1 MEFYYG
7 VVENRDDPLKLGRCQ
22 VRIVGLHTHDKSILP
37 TVDLPWSYPVQPVTS
52 AAMNGIGWSPTGP
65 VPGTSVIIIFADKDK
80 QQPLMFGTVGGIPQ
94 SKAAAVAAEDGGNI
108 VTDGGAIRTSDGQ
121 PVKNKDGSD
130 LTISNQAGAATKQLE
145 QQVTNVRNKAL
156 AVAKSILGVDLSKLF
171 GGGSAN
177 ADTAEML
184 PLPVEGAD
192 QETKPTIIPKV
203 VATEESKIDSQ
214 PTPGKADA
222 KVLNT
227 PVTVKPMP
235 KYVRKGEEGKAQ
247 AGCQAIIS
255 ACDRLGLTSKYAKAS
270 ILAIVGGESAW
281 VPRDEGH
288 VYTNPQSLLSIFPSV
303 FKGDV
308 SLATAYSAGK
318 KTKEEFF
325 EFIYGN
331 KFPKG
336 QGLGNKLAGDGGKYF
351 GRGFNQLTGKA
362 GYKQAQDKL
371 KAYGKNVDLLANPS
385 LLNEDLEVA
394 ALACV
399 IFYKENVKHD
409 INDPGYFKAARD
421 RTGADAGGGYAKK
434 ETMYQYFLGEGVMG
448 DSTIRPSA
456 EDGTGK
462 KYSQQEV
469 SHLPP
474 EQQAALLEDRA
485 ENSTIGFKDPGGKY
499 PLRELLNEPD
509 TNRLARGVIKDT
521 SIAYKD
527 QTRTTG
533 IPGPFKSS
541 WEQPIAPFGGRYP
554 YNKVMETESGHVM
567 MFDDTTGHETV
578 SIYHRKGSFLD
589 IDSNGTQVNKIV
601 GDGYTIYDRNGMIY
615 IAGKCNLTVGNSVN
629 IMVLGDANIEVN
641 GATNAILHGQ
651 TDIGVGDDLNLAVA
665 GDFTLQVGGN
675 FNTIVGGDFE
685 VNAKGTPNANA
696 DNTDENAGDG
706 TDTSGDT
713 ANANLLG
720 GNIYL
725 NSGASTK
732 IQATKNITALAE
744 GYIAMEATGEFSA
757 LAGENML
764 LTATAEMN
772 IAAGD
777 NVNVDG
783 SEFHGQEGSATEADV
798 VSTFVAIASAIEY
811 PAKVTAKQ
819 DAYELFTTP
828 VRPAP
833 SVDAKYDMTAMDD
846 FYANPD
852 KYYDPAAEA
861 GGVNATRPPQPDIG
875 DKGLSL
881 PPTGQAE
888 GDIAGFLTTQLSKAK
903 EGYWAETGMKGGPS
917 NPNIIASWKDIG
929 LGSVGVNDQV
939 PWCMCFVNWTLKQC
953 GYRYVQTA
961 RAFDIRDKPQ
971 RWGAAQVSEPQPGDV
986 IVWKYSHVSFVWKY
1000 EKGKI
1005 YPVGGNQGGGKVSDN
1020 NPVGGTVSQAYPNGI
1035 PPGHKDIVA
1044 IYRPSKA

>member
-37 TVDLPWSYPVQPVTS
+37 TVDLPWAYPVQPVTS

-65 VPGTSVIIIFADKDK
+65 VPGTSVIIVFADKDK

-94 SKAAAVAAEDGGNI
+94 SKAAAVAAEDSGNI
-108 VTDGGAIRTSDGQ
+108 VTDGGAIRTPDGQ
-121 PVKNKDGSD
+121 PVKNKDGTD
-130 LTISNQAGAATKQLE
+130 LTISNQAGAATSLVE
-145 QQVTNVRNKAL
+145 QQVNNVKNKAVAL
-156 AVAKSILGVDLSKLF
+156 AKSILGIDLNNLF
-171 GGGSAN
+171 GSGG
-177 ADTAEML
+177 TAEML

-192 QETKPTIIPKV
+192 QETKPTVIPKV

-214 PTPGKADA
+214 PTPGKADS

-235 KYVRKGEEGKAQ
+235 KYVRRGEEGKAQ
-247 AGCQAIIS
+247 AGCAAIIA
-255 ACDRLGLTSKYAKAS
+255 ACDKLGLTSKYAKAS

-288 VYTNPQSLLSIFPSV
+288 VYNNPQALLNIFPSI
-303 FKGDV
+303 FKGDLT
-308 SLATAYSAGK
+308 LATAYSAGK

-325 EFIYGN
+325 EFIYGYT
-331 KFPKG
+331 FPKG
-336 QGLGNKLAGDGGKYF
+336 RGLGNKLAGDGGKYF

-371 KAYGKNVDLLANPS
+371 KTYGKNVDLMANPS
-385 LLNEDLEVA
+385 LLNDDLEVA

-399 IFYKENVKHD
+399 IFYKENVKHSMD
-409 INDPGYFKAARD
+409 DPGYFKAARD

-434 ETMYQYFLGEGVMG
+434 ETMYQYFLGEGVLG
-448 DSTIRPSA
+448 DSTIRVAA
-456 EDGTGK
+456 EDSAGK
-462 KYSQQEV
+462 TYSQQEV
-469 SHLPP
+469 AHLPP
-474 EQQAALLEDRA
+474 EQQAALLETRA
-485 ENSTIGFKDPGGKY
+485 ENATIGFKDPGGKY

-527 QTRTTG
+527 QIRTTG
-533 IPGPFKSS
+533 IPAPFKSS

-641 GATNAILHGQ
+641 GSTQAILHGQ

-675 FNTIVGGDFE
+675 FKTTVGGDFE
-685 VNAKGTPNANA
+685 VNSSGTTV
-696 DNTDENAGDG
+696 TDEDG
-706 TDTSGDT
+706 NTT
-713 ANANLLG
+713 LVG

-732 IQATKNITALAE
+732 IQATENITALAE

-783 SEFHGQEGSATEADV
+783 SEFHGQEGAATEADNV
-798 VSTFVAIASAIEY
+798 ATFTAAKSAIEY
-811 PAKVTAKQ
+811 PTKATAKP

-833 SVDAKYDMTAMDD
+833 VVDAKYDMTAMDD

-852 KYYDPAAEA
+852 KYYDAAAEA

-888 GDIAGFLTTQLSKAK
+888 GDIAAFLTTQLSKAK
-903 EGYWAETGMKGGPS
+903 EGYWAETGMKGGAS
-917 NPNIIASWKDIG
+917 NPNILASWKDIG
-929 LGSVGVNDQV
+929 LASVGVNDQV

-961 RAFDIRDKPQ
+961 RAFDMRDKPQ
-971 RWGAAQVSEPQPGDV
+971 RWGATKVDTPQPGDV
-986 IVWKYSHVSFVWKY
+986 IVWKYSHVNFVWKY
-1000 EKGKI
+1000 ENGKI
-1005 YPVGGNQGGGKVSDN
+1005 YPVGGNQGGGKVSNN
-1020 NPVGGTVSQAYPNGI
+1020 NPTGGSVTQSYPNGVS
-1035 PPGHKDIVA
+1035 PSSSDIVG